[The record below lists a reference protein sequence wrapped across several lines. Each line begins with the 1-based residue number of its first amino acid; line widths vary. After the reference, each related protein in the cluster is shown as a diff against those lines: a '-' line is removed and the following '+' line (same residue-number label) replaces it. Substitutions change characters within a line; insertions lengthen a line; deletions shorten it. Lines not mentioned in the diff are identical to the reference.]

1 MKTLI
6 SRYMTLIVLA
16 FAIALIGA
24 PSALASNLRDRVQV
38 RFNQAIQVPGA
49 VLQPGNYVFQL
60 EGSLT
65 NRHTVHIFKQYP
77 NGTTKLV
84 ATVETDRVERS
95 KATDRNVITTYKVPA
110 GDPAV
115 LDTWFMPGSLM
126 GRQFVYGS
134 QEAIQLARLNDATIP
149 VSSHGQV
156 QPTRGM
162 ESR

>member
-65 NRHTVHIFKQYP
+65 NRHT
-77 NGTTKLV
+77 
-84 ATVETDRVERS
+84 
-95 KATDRNVITTYKVPA
+95 
-110 GDPAV
+110 
-115 LDTWFMPGSLM
+115 M
-126 GRQFVYGS
+126 GHY
-134 QEAIQLARLNDATIP
+134 ALPMYI
-149 VSSHGQV
+149 
-156 QPTRGM
+156 
-162 ESR
+162 